1 MTNLLKQFTST
12 FKAQKNTQQNR
23 EKTTVVTTPATDKN
37 GESPVVRQFSIW
49 GIAFLLISVSI
60 IFNLG
65 PHLIAKSKFTGK
77 YNSKVEISV
86 EGITVTTEIDTR
98 ESSGAND
105 NTEEEETEET
115 SQLSSSS
122 R

>member
-12 FKAQKNTQQNR
+12 FKAQNNTQQNR
-23 EKTTVVTTPATDKN
+23 EKTTVVTTPTTDKN
-37 GESPVVRQFSIW
+37 GESPVVRPFFIS
-49 GIAFLLISVSI
+49 GIALLLISVI
-60 IFNLG
+60 IPNLG
-65 PHLIAKSKFTGK
+65 PHMIAKSQFKGK
-77 YNSKVEISV
+77 YNSKLEFSL
-86 EGITVTTEIDTR
+86 ERITFTTEIDTT